1 MEAINAMSELVEN
14 VPDAAR
20 AYFQVAWEGE
30 KLVWWWPRLTLV
42 ASGDSDLKQ
51 RRARLENGSLFG

>member
-1 MEAINAMSELVEN
+1 MSELVED

-42 ASGDSDLKQ
+42 ASEDSDLKQ